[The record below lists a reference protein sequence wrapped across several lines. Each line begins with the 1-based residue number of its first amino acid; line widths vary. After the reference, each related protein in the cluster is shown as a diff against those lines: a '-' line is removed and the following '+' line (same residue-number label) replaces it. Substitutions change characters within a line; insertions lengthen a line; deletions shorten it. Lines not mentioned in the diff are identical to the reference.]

1 MGIRKFCANRLRGGD
16 EPLKSAPIKTL
27 KQQHKLQPQ
36 PKPRPLILIPE
47 YEDYILNSLSFSVLF
62 LLREKYHFQV
72 SIYHKRDFCGF
83 KKWFFCRHALVRAE
97 KRKKSDKMWNIA
109 EAKVFIIYKE
119 RRKGLFNFDNN
130 NNNKKKNKFRVLT
143 NIRKCVNYKK
153 CVSPCLQFVHE
164 LRLEQKIFN

>member
-72 SIYHKRDFCGF
+72 SIYQKNDFFAATRSCELKREKRVTKCEISRRLKFLLSTKRD
-83 KKWFFCRHALVRAE
+83 E
-97 KRKKSDKMWNIA
+97 KVCSTSTTTTTRKT
-109 EAKVFIIYKE
+109 
-119 RRKGLFNFDNN
+119 NFASLQT
-130 NNNKKKNKFRVLT
+130 F
-143 NIRKCVNYKK
+143 RKCVNYKK